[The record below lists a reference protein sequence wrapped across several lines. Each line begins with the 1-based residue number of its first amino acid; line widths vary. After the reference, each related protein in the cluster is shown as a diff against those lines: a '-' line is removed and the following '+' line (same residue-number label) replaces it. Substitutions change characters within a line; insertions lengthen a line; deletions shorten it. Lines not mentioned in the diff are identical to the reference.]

1 MPRTGTVDLES
12 AGGSLSRFGSGKVAT
27 LPRVI
32 GHRDVGQTECPGNA
46 AYPLLDRVRSIAAA
60 SNPVL
65 PVNLPAAPAP
75 APKPV
80 KITIDTQRKVPAGAD
95 LVVKGTAT
103 QGGSPLRSAT
113 VALQVASSS
122 DWQTVAKDQ
131 TTAGGKYA
139 FKRRFSRSWKLR
151 VVRTDGDGG
160 TSSTVAMDLVPR
172 LRLTVPK
179 RMTVNKRTVLRG
191 TISPGRGPVRLLI
204 ERRTK
209 SGKYVPAP
217 RCR

>member
-1 MPRTGTVDLES
+1 
-12 AGGSLSRFGSGKVAT
+12 
-27 LPRVI
+27 
-32 GHRDVGQTECPGNA
+32 
-46 AYPLLDRVRSIAAA
+46 
-60 SNPVL
+60 
-65 PVNLPAAPAP
+65 
-75 APKPV
+75 V
-80 KITIDTQRKVPAGAD
+80 KITIATQRKIAAGAN

-122 DWQTVAKDQ
+122 DWQTVAKDR
-131 TTAGGKYA
+131 TTTSGKYA
-139 FKRRFSRSWKLR
+139 FTHRFSRSWKLR

-160 TSSTVAMDLVPR
+160 ASSTVAMDLVPR

-191 TISPGRGPVRLLI
+191 SITPGRGPVKLLI

-209 SGKYVPAP
+209 SGRYVAGSTVPVKLSGRKLTVAVTP
-217 RCR
+217 HTATLYRFRLVIAASEFNTAGRSPLAYGRAVTAQTSGGASVAG